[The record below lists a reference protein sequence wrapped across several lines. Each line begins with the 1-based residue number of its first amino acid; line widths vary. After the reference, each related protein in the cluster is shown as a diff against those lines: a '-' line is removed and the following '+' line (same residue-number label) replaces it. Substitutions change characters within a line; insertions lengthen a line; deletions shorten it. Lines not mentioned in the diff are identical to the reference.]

1 VTVATMRTHTASR
14 VFALAAVVA
23 ALLAA
28 PAFAADGSTTQ
39 RVREVETGL
48 RPAIS
53 IEGEKPV
60 RWTIEERM
68 AHWKVPGVSIAVV
81 SDGKLAWARGYGVK
95 QAGTHDKVDTDTLFS
110 VGSVSKVGAASI
122 TLRMVDAGLLDL
134 DRDVNGYLKGWQVPG
149 NEFTVIQP
157 VTLRGIL
164 SHSAGLTLSGF
175 PDFLPGEKLPTAIDT
190 LEGRPPSKTEP
201 VRVFYTPGTRQSYS
215 GGGTTVEQLVIQ
227 SVSGLDFVA
236 AAQKYLFMPLG
247 MQRSTY
253 QNPIPA
259 ERGNIAK
266 AHDEQ
271 GRPTALP
278 RGWEAMPEM
287 AASGLWTTPSEYARM
302 LIALIE
308 SYRGSKDTF
317 LSPRLAGQ
325 MLTEV
330 GVSRFGLGPMLDG
343 EGRQR
348 RFYHS
353 GANDSYRAWFEAFPY
368 SGNATVIVT
377 NGANGTQLIPEIA
390 RAIAAAEGWERSGT
404 LLAPA
409 VTLDAAALDE
419 FVGVYAIADTHS
431 PVATRWGESVTSY
444 RVWRDGATLYMG
456 QGDSKRGERL
466 VPLDRTHFAM
476 DWHDTPL
483 RVEFVRGYDAAID
496 GIIVR
501 KGSYALEGSKVTR
514 QNPGAAYSSIR

>member
-1 VTVATMRTHTASR
+1 MIATPIRLKSALR
-14 VFALAAVVA
+14 VSAVIMAGLLTSAAC
-23 ALLAA
+23 
-28 PAFAADGSTTQ
+28 AADRSVAQ
-39 RVREVETGL
+39 RIREVETGL
-48 RPAIS
+48 RPAIAV
-53 IEGEKPV
+53 EGQAPV
-60 RWTIEERM
+60 RWTLQERM

-81 SDGKLAWARGYGVK
+81 RDGKLAWARGYGVK
-95 QAGTHDKVDTDTLFS
+95 QVGSDDQVDPQTLFS

-134 DRDVNGYLKGWQVPG
+134 DRDVNGYLKGWQVPA
-149 NEFTVIQP
+149 NAFTVIRP

-175 PDFLPGEKLPTAIDT
+175 PDFLPGEPLPTVFDT
-190 LEGRPPSKTEP
+190 LEGRAPSKTEP

-236 AAQKYLFMPLG
+236 AAQKYLFTPLG

-271 GRPTALP
+271 GRPAALP

-287 AASGLWTTPSEYARM
+287 AASGLWTTPSEYARL
-302 LIALIE
+302 LIALID
-308 SYRGSKDTF
+308 SYRGGQDTF
-317 LSPRLAGQ
+317 LSPGLAGQ

-368 SGNATVIVT
+368 SGQATIILT

-390 RAIAAAEGWERSGT
+390 RAIAAAEGWERTGT

-409 VTLDAAALDE
+409 VTLDTAALDE
-419 FVGVYAIADTHS
+419 FVGVYAIADTHD
-431 PVATRWGESVTSY
+431 PVATRWGELETSY

-456 QGDSKRGERL
+456 SGASRRGAPL

-476 DWHDTPL
+476 EWHDTPV
-483 RVEFVRGYDAAID
+483 RVEFVRGYGATID

-501 KGSYALEGSKVTR
+501 KGAYALQGSKVTR
-514 QNPGAAYSSIR
+514 AEVSTPAYSSIR